1 MTVTDRIALD
11 PFGAD
16 IAGECAR
23 LRALGPIVPVELP
36 GGIPAWAPT
45 RYDTLKELILDARV
59 SKDPRLHWRLWPEI
73 GEHPS
78 WGWIMGWVGVVNMLS
93 TYGADHTRLR
103 KLVAPSFTHRRTEA
117 LRPRVEAITTELL
130 DGLDAADGAVVDI
143 KEGFAHP
150 LPMRIICELFGVPDG
165 LRQDTARMI
174 AALMDTTDPSP
185 EHAASVQRQIGTVL
199 PALIAHKT
207 AHPGDDM
214 TTELIRVRDEDG
226 DRLSDEELL
235 YTLMLVIGAGFET
248 TVNLIGNAV
257 VALLRRPEQLAA
269 VRSGAI
275 GWDAVV
281 ERDAARPPVGRLAA
295 APVRRHGPHRRR
307 RHDPGRRRH
316 PHDVRRRGARP
327 RALRTG
333 RRRLRRHAR
342 RRRPSVV
349 RDRGPPLHRGTPG
362 PPGGADRAAGAVR
375 PVPRPEPGRRRRGP
389 AAGGVLHR
397 LRMAGDSRAA
407 ARLRQQEDC
416 HPAGSARER
425 DRSPVPV
432 EPPRFVEPTSPSEAL

>member
-11 PFGAD
+11 PSGAD
-16 IAGECAR
+16 IAGESAR

-45 RYDTLKELILDARV
+45 RYDTLKELILDPRV

-78 WGWIMGWVGVVNMLS
+78 WGWILGWVGVVNMLS

-117 LRPRVEAITTELL
+117 MRPRVEVITAELL
-130 DGLDAADGAVVDI
+130 DALDAADGEVVDV

-150 LPMRIICELFGVPDG
+150 LPMRMICELFGVPDE
-165 LRQDTARMI
+165 LREATGRLI
-174 AALMDTTDPSP
+174 AAIMDTTDPSP
-185 EHAASVQRQIGTVL
+185 EHAASVQQQIGTVL

-235 YTLMLVIGAGFET
+235 YTLLLVIGAGYET
-248 TVNLIGNAV
+248 TVNLIGNAT

-269 VRSGAI
+269 VRSGEI

-281 ERDAARPPVGRLAA
+281 DETLRAHPSVASLPLRFAVTDLTVGDVTVPAGDAIITTYAA
-295 APVRRHGPHRRR
+295 AGLDPAHYGPDADVFDATRASDDHLAFGIGVHRCIGAPLARLEALTALPALFDRFPGMSLADGGAGLRQVSSFIAYGWQEIPVRL
-307 RHDPGRRRH
+307 
-316 PHDVRRRGARP
+316 RG
-327 RALRTG
+327 
-333 RRRLRRHAR
+333 
-342 RRRPSVV
+342 
-349 RDRGPPLHRGTPG
+349 
-362 PPGGADRAAGAVR
+362 
-375 PVPRPEPGRRRRGP
+375 
-389 AAGGVLHR
+389 
-397 LRMAGDSRAA
+397 
-407 ARLRQQEDC
+407 
-416 HPAGSARER
+416 
-425 DRSPVPV
+425 
-432 EPPRFVEPTSPSEAL
+432 